1 MNASRLF
8 RTRGGGRGQAR
19 RGGKASAFRI
29 NVYRDKEEALTRQ
42 RVPNEP
48 EGREGR
54 AAVQTKVRAGTPE
67 SAASR
72 AKAQTRTTPRSLF
85 HGDGSLERAVA
96 CSLRLICPPA
106 FPRRHERPASW
117 TWHEASRHRLAG
129 LGPPRKKED
138 ASSKGGGYSK

>member
-1 MNASRLF
+1 MPAGYF
-8 RTRGGGRGQAR
+8 GHVAGVGGRQGGEAR
-19 RGGKASAFRI
+19 PVHFGLMFTGIKRRRSR
-29 NVYRDKEEALTRQ
+29 RQ

-85 HGDGSLERAVA
+85 YGDGSLERAVA

-117 TWHEASRHRLAG
+117 TRHEASRHRLAG